1 MPTQPML
8 YQNQPHSDENEKT
21 VFTISASW
29 MSYLGQIVLG
39 LILTPVLI
47 GLFFLLNVVIQLLS
61 VRYTLTN
68 QRLFIKTGLIARNI
82 EEIELF
88 RIKDVKVE
96 QSVVQRILGYGTIT
110 VISNDETAPLLYL
123 TGVSNPVKKKE
134 QIRARVR
141 TAREHVRGL
150 MLIN

>member
-1 MPTQPML
+1 MPTQPAS
-8 YQNQPHSDENEKT
+8 YKNQPFSDENEKT
-21 VFTISASW
+21 VFAISSSL
-29 MSYLGQIVLG
+29 MSYLGQIVIG

-61 VRYTLTN
+61 VRYTLTS
-68 QRLFIKTGLIARNI
+68 QRLFIKTGLIARDI

-96 QSVVQRILGYGTIT
+96 QSVMQRILGYGTIT
-110 VISNDETAPLLYL
+110 IISNDETAPLLYL

-134 QIRARVR
+134 QIRTYVR
-141 TAREHVRGL
+141 MAREHVRGL
-150 MLIN
+150 MLMN